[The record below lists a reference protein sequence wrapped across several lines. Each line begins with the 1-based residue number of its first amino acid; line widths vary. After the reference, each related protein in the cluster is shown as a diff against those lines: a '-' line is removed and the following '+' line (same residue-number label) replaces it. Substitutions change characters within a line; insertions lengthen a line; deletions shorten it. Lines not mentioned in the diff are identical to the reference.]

1 MSTST
6 PDQVIKNRERSASQ
20 EDLNEQEN
28 HHFFDAFDHVD
39 TTNLYVD
46 TTPKPKDLLKGF
58 TEFLVE

>member
-6 PDQVIKNRERSASQ
+6 PDQVIRNRERSSSQ
-20 EDLNEQEN
+20 EDDGQDN

-58 TEFLVE
+58 TEFLAE